1 MRQFIIEDSFWEIF
15 PQARIGVLLIKNID
29 NKGRDAGKYDIYD
42 LLDDAHIHARKHL
55 TEPIFSQNPPVAVWR
70 EAFQKFKTKKGVR
83 SSIEALL
90 KRIEKNNDLNPI
102 SPLVDIY
109 NSASLEYAIPCGME
123 DLDAIQGDLRLK
135 VTGGNDPFFALG
147 DSDISHT
154 LPGEVAYLDE
164 EGAVCRCWNWRDG
177 QRTMITEE
185 TKKAIAVM
193 ELPDEKRED
202 DLREALNF
210 IRHWV
215 EKTGVGQVATLEILS
230 KNHPHLELI

>member
-123 DLDAIQGDLRLK
+123 DLDAIQGDLRLT
-135 VTGGNDPFFALG
+135 VTEGSDPFFALG

>member
-90 KRIEKNNDLNPI
+90 KRIEKIMI
-102 SPLVDIY
+102 STP
-109 NSASLEYAIPCGME
+109 SPPC
-123 DLDAIQGDLRLK
+123 
-135 VTGGNDPFFALG
+135 
-147 DSDISHT
+147 
-154 LPGEVAYLDE
+154 
-164 EGAVCRCWNWRDG
+164 
-177 QRTMITEE
+177 
-185 TKKAIAVM
+185 
-193 ELPDEKRED
+193 
-202 DLREALNF
+202 
-210 IRHWV
+210 RH
-215 EKTGVGQVATLEILS
+215 L
-230 KNHPHLELI
+230 